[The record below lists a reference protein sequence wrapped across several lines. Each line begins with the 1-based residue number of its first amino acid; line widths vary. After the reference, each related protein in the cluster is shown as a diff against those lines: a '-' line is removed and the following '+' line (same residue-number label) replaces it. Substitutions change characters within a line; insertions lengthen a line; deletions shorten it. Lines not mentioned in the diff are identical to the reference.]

1 MYKITI
7 ILVISLTLLVT
18 FSCAEN
24 NNNTEEE
31 RSLIEQNEDDSNPTE
46 VGTSRIR
53 HHGLLPLYGGSALL
67 GFGGLHAL
75 AILYAIK
82 VKIIVVA
89 FVIALSIYYYS
100 KIYLAKGCH
109 HPEVIR
115 DTNPYESFSS
125 HGPSGYS
132 NSLPSDFSYS
142 GPDPYSAYSNIHPDI
157 SSIDHLHHHATGF
170 DDAHPSSF
178 ENDPHH
184 DHDPNHDHEVIS
196 DSYPAGSEPGASA
209 QPSTAAA
216 AAANAASAEQAKVS
230 RRIYNQMR
238 QFGNPMF
245 DNINWAEIAFQ
256 FLGVDSDGC
265 RRRFTCE
272 LDFRVKGNPFTRFVF
287 SMVSPKYFNKYRDLS
302 KAAIKPTSFSDCAR
316 MHRECKEAEKYDQ
329 PEEEIE
335 EVTEPV
341 TEPFSGLNE
350 ESDRQ
355 IHEPLGRLIIRRSE
369 K

>member
-1 MYKITI
+1 MCKLII
-7 ILVISLTLLVT
+7 ILVISVTLVT
-18 FSCAEN
+18 FATAEN
-24 NNNTEEE
+24 NTQSEQE
-31 RSLIEQNEDDSNPTE
+31 RSFTAQNENDSNSTE
-46 VGTSRIR
+46 IGISRK
-53 HHGLLPLYGGSALL
+53 HHLLPLYGGSALL

-89 FVIALSIYYYS
+89 FIIALGIYYYS

-109 HPEVIR
+109 HSEIIR

-125 HGPSGYS
+125 HGTSGYS
-132 NSLPSDFSYS
+132 NSLPPDFSYS
-142 GPDPYSAYSNIHPDI
+142 GPDPYSAYANIHPDI
-157 SSIDHLHHHATGF
+157 TSIDHLHHHATGF
-170 DDAHPSSF
+170 EDSHPSF
-178 ENDPHH
+178 EHDHHH
-184 DHDPNHDHEVIS
+184 DHDVIP

-209 QPSTAAA
+209 TPSTSSSSAA
-216 AAANAASAEQAKVS
+216 AAANAASAEQEKMS
-230 RRIYNQMR
+230 RRIYDQMR

-272 LDFRVKGNPFTRFVF
+272 LDFRVKGSPFTRFVF

-302 KAAIKPTSFSDCAR
+302 KDAITPTSFADCAR
-316 MHRECKEAEKYDQ
+316 IHRECKEAEKYDQ

-335 EVTEPV
+335 EVTEPA
-341 TEPFSGLNE
+341 ENGLNE

-355 IHEPLGRLIIRRSE
+355 LHEPLGRLIIRRSE

>member
-1 MYKITI
+1 MFKLTTV
-7 ILVISLTLLVT
+7 LVISLTLLVT
-18 FSCAEN
+18 LASADEN
-24 NNNTEEE
+24 NNNNTAEE
-31 RSLIEQNEDDSNPTE
+31 RGLPEQNEDDSNSTD

-53 HHGLLPLYGGSALL
+53 HHHLLPFYGGSALL

-75 AILYAIK
+75 AVLYAIK

-89 FVIALSIYYYS
+89 FIIALSIYYYS
-100 KIYLAKGCH
+100 KIYLAKSCQ
-109 HPEVIR
+109 HPEIIR
-115 DTNPYESFSS
+115 ETNPYESFSS

-142 GPDPYSAYSNIHPDI
+142 GPDPYSAYAHIHPDI
-157 SSIDHLHHHATGF
+157 TSIDHLHHHATGF
-170 DDAHPSSF
+170 DDAHPTSF
-178 ENDPHH
+178 EHDPHH
-184 DHDPNHDHEVIS
+184 HDHEAIP
-196 DSYPAGSEPGASA
+196 DSYTAGSEPGVSA
-209 QPSTAAA
+209 TQTAAD
-216 AAANAASAEQAKVS
+216 AASTEQAKMS

-245 DNINWAEIAFQ
+245 DSINWAEIAFQ

-272 LDFRVKGNPFTRFVF
+272 LDFRVKGSPFTRFVF

-302 KAAIKPTSFSDCAR
+302 KDAVKPTSFSDCAR

-341 TEPFSGLNE
+341 ENGLNE

>member
-1 MYKITI
+1 M
-7 ILVISLTLLVT
+7 ISLTLLVT
-18 FSCAEN
+18 FAIAEN
-24 NNNTEEE
+24 NNNTEPN
-31 RSLIEQNEDDSNPTE
+31 LIERNEDDSNSTD
-46 VGTSRIR
+46 VGTSRLR
-53 HHGLLPLYGGSALL
+53 HHALLPFYGGSALL

-89 FVIALSIYYYS
+89 VVIALSIYYYS

-109 HPEVIR
+109 SEIIR
-115 DTNPYESFSS
+115 DTNPYESFSD
-125 HGPSGYS
+125 HGVSGYS
-132 NSLPSDFSYS
+132 NSLPPDFSYS

-157 SSIDHLHHHATGF
+157 SSADLHHHATGF
-170 DDAHPSSF
+170 EDAHPSSF
-178 ENDPHH
+178 EHDPHH
-184 DHDPNHDHEVIS
+184 DHETIH
-196 DSYPAGSEPGASA
+196 DSYPAGSEPGISA
-209 QPSTAAA
+209 TPGPSGAPAAD
-216 AAANAASAEQAKVS
+216 AASAEQVKLS
-230 RRIYNQMR
+230 RRIFNQMR
-238 QFGNPMF
+238 QFGNPAF

-272 LDFRVKGNPFTRFVF
+272 LDYRVKGSPFTRFVF

-302 KAAIKPTSFSDCAR
+302 KDADKPTSFADCAR
-316 MHRECKEAEKYDQ
+316 LHRECKEAEKYDR

-341 TEPFSGLNE
+341 ENGLNE
-350 ESDRQ
+350 ESERQ
-355 IHEPLGRLIIRRSE
+355 LLEPLGRLIIRRSE

>member
-1 MYKITI
+1 MFKLTI
-7 ILVISLTLLVT
+7 IIVISLSVLVT
-18 FSCAEN
+18 ITNASN
-24 NNNTEEE
+24 SNSTEEE
-31 RSLIEQNEDDSNPTE
+31 RSLVEENEDDSNSTD

-53 HHGLLPLYGGSALL
+53 HGHLLPFYGGSALL

-82 VKIIVVA
+82 VKVIIVA
-89 FVIALSIYYYS
+89 FIIALGIYYYA

-109 HPEVIR
+109 SEVIR

-142 GPDPYSAYSNIHPDI
+142 GPDPYSAYANIHPDI
-157 SSIDHLHHHATGF
+157 SSIEHLHHHATGF
-170 DDAHPSSF
+170 DGGHPSSF
-178 ENDPHH
+178 DH
-184 DHDPNHDHEVIS
+184 DHDHDHQHDHEAAP
-196 DSYPAGSEPGASA
+196 DSYGAGSEPGVVGSSGGPPTGGIPSA
-209 QPSTAAA
+209 QAGAAA
-216 AAANAASAEQAKVS
+216 DKAQQT

-238 QFGNPMF
+238 QLGNPMF

-272 LDFRVKGNPFTRFVF
+272 LDFRVKGSPFTRFVF
-287 SMVSPKYFNKYRDLS
+287 SMVSPKFFNKYRDLS
-302 KAAIKPTSFSDCAR
+302 KDADKPTSFSDCAR
-316 MHRECKEAEKYDQ
+316 IHRECKEAAKYDQ
-329 PEEEIE
+329 PDEDVE
-335 EVTEPV
+335 EVTEPA
-341 TEPFSGLNE
+341 ENGLNE
-350 ESDRQ
+350 ENDRQ

>member
-1 MYKITI
+1 MFKITT

-18 FSCAEN
+18 FARAEN

-31 RSLIEQNEDDSNPTE
+31 RSLIEQIKDDWNSTD

-53 HHGLLPLYGGSALL
+53 HHHLLPFYGGSALL

-75 AILYAIK
+75 AVLYAIK

-100 KIYLAKGCH
+100 KIYLAKSCQ
-109 HPEVIR
+109 HPEIIR
-115 DTNPYESFSS
+115 ETNPYESFSS

-142 GPDPYSAYSNIHPDI
+142 GPDPYSAYAHIHPDI
-157 SSIDHLHHHATGF
+157 TSIDHLHHHATGF
-170 DDAHPSSF
+170 DDHPTSF
-178 ENDPHH
+178 DHDPHH
-184 DHDPNHDHEVIS
+184 DDHESIP
-196 DSYPAGSEPGASA
+196 DSYTAGSEPGVSA
-209 QPSTAAA
+209 TQSTANAA
-216 AAANAASAEQAKVS
+216 NTANAASAEQAKMT

-272 LDFRVKGNPFTRFVF
+272 LDFRVKGSPFTRFVF

-302 KAAIKPTSFSDCAR
+302 KDAAKPTSFSDCAR
-316 MHRECKEAEKYDQ
+316 MHRECKEAEKYDR
-329 PEEEIE
+329 PEEDVE

-341 TEPFSGLNE
+341 ENDLNE
-350 ESDRQ
+350 ESERQ
-355 IHEPLGRLIIRRSE
+355 IHEPLGRLIIRRAE

>member
-1 MYKITI
+1 MFKLTI
-7 ILVISLTLLVT
+7 ILVISVTLLVT
-18 FSCAEN
+18 FASAEN
-24 NNNTEEE
+24 HNSTEEE
-31 RSLIEQNEDDSNPTE
+31 RSLGEQNEEDSNSTE

-53 HHGLLPLYGGSALL
+53 HHQLLPFYGGSALL

-89 FVIALSIYYYS
+89 FIIALGIYYYS

-109 HPEVIR
+109 TEVIR

-142 GPDPYSAYSNIHPDI
+142 GPDPYSAYAHIHPDI
-157 SSIDHLHHHATGF
+157 TSIDHLHHHATGF
-170 DDAHPSSF
+170 EDAHPSSF
-178 ENDPHH
+178 EH
-184 DHDPNHDHEVIS
+184 DHDAVP
-196 DSYPAGSEPGASA
+196 DSYSAGSEPGVSA
-209 QPSTAAA
+209 TPGTAAA
-216 AAANAASAEQAKVS
+216 AAANAASAEQAKAS
-230 RRIYNQMR
+230 RRIYDQMR

-272 LDFRVKGNPFTRFVF
+272 LDFRVKGSPFTRFVF

-302 KAAIKPTSFSDCAR
+302 KDAVKPTSFSDCAR

-329 PEEEIE
+329 PEEDIE
-335 EVTEPV
+335 EVTEPA
-341 TEPFSGLNE
+341 ENGLNE